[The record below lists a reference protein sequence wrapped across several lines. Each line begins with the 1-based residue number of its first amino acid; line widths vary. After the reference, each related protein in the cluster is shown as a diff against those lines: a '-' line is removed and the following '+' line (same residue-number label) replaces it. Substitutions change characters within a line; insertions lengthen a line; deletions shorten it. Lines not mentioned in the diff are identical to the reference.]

1 MLHAFT
7 VRNQTFNI
15 LKVLERGPLRLVKVT
30 FTRHLGDIY
39 NVKGLVKVTFNS
51 PFLNLKGPFFKT
63 FKLLKV

>member
-1 MLHAFT
+1 MSDVPDIDPGDT

-39 NVKGLVKVTFNS
+39 NVKGH
-51 PFLNLKGPFFKT
+51 
-63 FKLLKV
+63 LL